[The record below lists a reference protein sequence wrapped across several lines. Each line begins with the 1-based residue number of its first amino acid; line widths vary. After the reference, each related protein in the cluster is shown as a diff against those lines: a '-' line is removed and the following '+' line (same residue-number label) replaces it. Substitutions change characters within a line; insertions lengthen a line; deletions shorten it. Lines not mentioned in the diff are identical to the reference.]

1 MKIIKMFAHY
11 QLISIVSILV
21 LILSGCG
28 PKITIT
34 LGSDEFQ
41 VKKLTQVSEMPLE
54 NNTTR
59 TAPAGTV
66 FLQLTLVSDEKACYQ
81 KYIQQGLVLVTE
93 GGNRYRTEGIQ
104 EDIDVDTI
112 EAGHWLCNSS
122 SLYYGPV
129 DASVKTYFLEL
140 PNSSQQYEL
149 KAR

>member
-1 MKIIKMFAHY
+1 MKNNMKFAHFR
-11 QLISIVSILV
+11 LIFIVAIIILLV
-21 LILSGCG
+21 SGCG
-28 PKITIT
+28 SKITIQ

-41 VKKLTQVSEMPLE
+41 VKNLTQVSEMPLE
-54 NNTTR
+54 NNATR
-59 TAPAGTV
+59 TAPAGQV
-66 FLQLTLVSDEKACYQ
+66 FLQLKLVSDEKACYQ